1 MNDKRKAIV
10 LVIVLFVLG
19 ISLGG
24 VGAHMWDAHVVASQ
38 GHHSAIK
45 ELKEELQ
52 LSPDQAKQ
60 FDQMVNDWR
69 GKFHAMDAQRNSEWD
84 PKYDEVRHEERNN
97 IRTIL
102 TPEQKVKF
110 EAFLKRIDEERQKQQ
125 QQQQQGR

>member
-1 MNDKRKAIV
+1 MTDKRKAIV

-24 VGAHMWDAHVVASQ
+24 VGAHMWDAHVIASQ
-38 GHHSAIK
+38 GHHRASE

-60 FDQMVNDWR
+60 FDQIMSDWR
-69 GKFHAMDAQRNSEWD
+69 TKFHALDAQRNSEWD
-84 PKYDEVRHEERNN
+84 PKYDQVRHEERNG

-110 EAFLKRIDEERQKQQ
+110 DAFLKHIDEERQKQQ
-125 QQQQQGR
+125 QQQQGH

>member
-1 MNDKRKAIV
+1 MTDRRKAIV

-24 VGAHMWDAHVVASQ
+24 VGAHLWDAHVIASQ
-38 GHHSAIK
+38 SHHRASE

-60 FDQMVNDWR
+60 FDQIMTDWR
-69 GKFHAMDAQRNSEWD
+69 GKFHALEGQEHLEWD
-84 PKYDEVRHEERNN
+84 PKYDAIRHEERNN
-97 IRTIL
+97 IRGIL

-110 EAFLKRIDEERQKQQ
+110 EAFLKHIDEERQKQQ
-125 QQQQQGR
+125 GQGH